1 MSTFLIM
8 LREGAEAALIVAIL
22 LAYLRTLD
30 QQEARRWVWAGVG
43 AAVTIAAGAG
53 VALFAIVGPLEG
65 RAEEIVEGI
74 AALAAA
80 VVLTWMI
87 FWIAAWS
94 RGLRSRLEAGVDDA
108 LQGADG
114 IALAAVG
121 FFAVLREG
129 LESVLFLLSTTADA
143 ASPWTHVVGG
153 VGGIAGAGA
162 IGYLVYRGGRH
173 LDVRLFFRT
182 TGVLIVMF
190 AAGLVG
196 KAVHEFGE
204 ADLLPTLIDPVWQ
217 VGSGEGLVARIA
229 QDVFGWVPAP
239 SLLRVL
245 AYWAYL
251 IPVGVAFWRWNRPVV
266 GAGMPASTT
275 ADAG

>member
-129 LESVLFLLSTTADA
+129 LESALFLLSTTADA

-229 QDVFGWVPAP
+229 QDVFGWVSAP

-251 IPVGVAFWRWNRPVV
+251 IPVGVAFWRSNRTVV
-266 GAGMPASTT
+266 GAGAPVSAT
-275 ADAG
+275 ADGG